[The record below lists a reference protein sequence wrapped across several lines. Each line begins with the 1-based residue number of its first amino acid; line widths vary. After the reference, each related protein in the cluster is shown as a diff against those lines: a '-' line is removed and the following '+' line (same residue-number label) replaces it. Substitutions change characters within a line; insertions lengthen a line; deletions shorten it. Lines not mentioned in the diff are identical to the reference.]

1 MNGKKKHEDNSF
13 RLAMSSETS
22 WLERVLIALSESHL
36 NLLNEYNSSLTRKL
50 HSAQRCSDKGLI
62 LFLADKR
69 KLFRDFRAETYIPAN
84 IISED
89 SKKESKTA
97 SGSKVS
103 LYLLCLS
110 YLYTD
115 TMEAKLTLKLI
126 TEAYLQ
132 VSEHLEPWRLS
143 FSFTPCCWMIVIAWR
158 DCFTYL
164 LTTVD

>member
-1 MNGKKKHEDNSF
+1 M
-13 RLAMSSETS
+13 
-22 WLERVLIALSESHL
+22 
-36 NLLNEYNSSLTRKL
+36 LNEENSALTRKL
-50 HSAQRCSDKGLI
+50 RSAQKCSDKDLI

-103 LYLLCLS
+103 LYLVCLS
-110 YLYTD
+110 YLHTD
-115 TMEAKLTLKLI
+115 TMEAKLRLKLI

-132 VSEHLEPWRLS
+132 AREHFEPSQLS
-143 FSFTPCCWMIVIAWR
+143 FSFAPCSWMIVIVWR

-164 LTTVD
+164 LLTKKIFCVRF